1 MRKIKFFVQLFLRTF
16 LKESKQRTF
25 VQNWCFAGVCWSGT
39 VAVAE
44 QQRTTND

>member
-1 MRKIKFFVQLFLRTF
+1 MVALVSKQKHKRLTF

-25 VQNWCFAGVCWSGT
+25 VQNWCFAAVCWSGT